1 MEDSKL
7 GQFPQSIGEQ
17 SERKVR
23 NIAPL
28 LQLQRGQV
36 GSFLAEGLDGTFIEV
51 TAPTC
56 KGFKFWT
63 FGEEGVPQSVQYRT
77 AGNSQ

>member
-1 MEDSKL
+1 MIQMEDSKL

-36 GSFLAEGLDGTFIEV
+36 GSFLAEGLHGAFIEI
-51 TAPTC
+51 TAPAC
-56 KGFKFWT
+56 KGFKFWA
-63 FGEEGVPQSVQYRT
+63 FREERFP
-77 AGNSQ
+77 